1 MSKKV
6 KINLF
11 ISLVFFLFV
20 ILKDSYPAL
29 SGFGILACII
39 FAIHLN
45 GSYKSNNISPPL
57 NRPTDFEL
65 DKNGNFKIIS
75 FTKNPMTILV
85 KLSGKPRR
93 EIYKI
98 NYISIDKKGD
108 YLFYATD
115 EFNKEVTFYYYETAS
130 LITYDGK
137 AYHTFD
143 DLVLAM
149 TNKSF
154 FKKFEK
160 LRCQYLQHI
169 KGS

>member
-1 MSKKV
+1 MSKRLKG
-6 KINLF
+6 NLW
-11 ISLVFFLFV
+11 IALAFFVAMGLGE
-20 ILKDSYPAL
+20 KSPAL
-29 SGFGILACII
+29 GGFGILACII
-39 FAIHLN
+39 YAVIF
-45 GSYKSNNISPPL
+45 
-57 NRPTDFEL
+57 NRKFKKEKAPANAKPADFEL
-65 DKNGNFKIIS
+65 DENGNFKIIS
-75 FTKNPMTILV
+75 FAKNPMSILV
-85 KLSGKPRR
+85 KLVGKPRR
-93 EIYKI
+93 EVYKI
-98 NYISIDKKGD
+98 IAISIDKKGD
-108 YLFYATD
+108 YLFYTTD
-115 EFNKEVTFYYYETAS
+115 EFNKEVNFYYYETAS